1 MSRIEEKINVDVP
14 VRAAYDQWTQF
25 EDFPKFMDGVERV
38 EQLDDKTLRWTA
50 KIAGKTKEW
59 TADIVDQ
66 TPDKRIAWKSTQG
79 AENGGIV
86 SFQPV
91 GPSETEV
98 TLRLDAEPEGPIET
112 AGDALGFLKRRVH
125 GDLEKFKEHVER
137 TGDTGDAWRGE
148 IHGDQVHPDPDK
160 KAAGTDGTDNF

>member
-1 MSRIEEKINVDVP
+1 MSRIEEKIKVDVP

-50 KIAGKTKEW
+50 NIAGKTKEW
-59 TADIVDQ
+59 TADIIDQ

-79 AENGGIV
+79 AENAGAV
-86 SFQPV
+86 TFQPV

-98 TLRLDAEPEGPIET
+98 TLNLEADPEGPVET
-112 AGDALGFLKRRVH
+112 A
-125 GDLEKFKEHVER
+125 
-137 TGDTGDAWRGE
+137 GDAWRGE
-148 IHGDQVHPDPDK
+148 IHGDQVQPDPDK